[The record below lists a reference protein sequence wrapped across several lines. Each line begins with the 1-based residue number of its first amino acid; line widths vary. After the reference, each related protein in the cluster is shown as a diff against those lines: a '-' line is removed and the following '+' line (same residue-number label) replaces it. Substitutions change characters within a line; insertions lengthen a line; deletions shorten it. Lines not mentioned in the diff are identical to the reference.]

1 VSCTVRLRVSHPLQ
15 LIDGASPGADL
26 CRRYP
31 SSTAAP
37 AGVLV
42 ATCLTAGKFVATEL
56 DSTVRAS
63 LLDLSLTAGD
73 IDMAT
78 PDLDCAAKEGRWTS
92 YSAWWCHATSS
103 SLTYVGGGSSPCGP
117 RSRPCGSDP
126 EHGGG
131 RPSGLAAARMQL
143 DRPIS
148 SVCGECVW

>member
-42 ATCLTAGKFVATEL
+42 ATCLTAGQFVATEHRYGY
-56 DSTVRAS
+56 STDCAS

-78 PDLDCAAKEGRWTS
+78 RLEFDCRGHR
-92 YSAWWCHATSS
+92 YG
-103 SLTYVGGGSSPCGP
+103 Y
-117 RSRPCGSDP
+117 SRP
-126 EHGGG
+126 
-131 RPSGLAAARMQL
+131 RLRRKRRTL
-143 DRPIS
+143 D
-148 SVCGECVW
+148 EL

>member
-1 VSCTVRLRVSHPLQ
+1 MNCTVRLLVSHPLQ

-31 SSTAAP
+31 SPTAAP

-42 ATCLTAGKFVATEL
+42 ATCLTAGQFVATEL

-92 YSAWWCHATSS
+92 
-103 SLTYVGGGSSPCGP
+103 
-117 RSRPCGSDP
+117 
-126 EHGGG
+126 
-131 RPSGLAAARMQL
+131 
-143 DRPIS
+143 
-148 SVCGECVW
+148 